1 MLTVQVHRC
10 DGIHKVTKLGDAG
23 QPQTFYIDFYIEEC
37 GQSPQIFVLRNCRFN
52 DYDDIRKVNVN
63 NRYNWN
69 AGDLAWSNYHTGNA
83 NVDTDRKTYVYKHNG
98 TEFVLDTSRTVGS
111 VAINNAFDKTTTAFG
126 NTILYDG
133 KDRQTSLQLEVY
145 DPIAGQIPGI
155 ASMQI
160 SFTSFVDKAAY
171 THSTDINE
179 PSLPNIIDS
188 WGEQERGLVW
198 WDTSN
203 AGLL

>member
-1 MLTVQVHRC
+1 M
-10 DGIHKVTKLGDAG
+10 
-23 QPQTFYIDFYIEEC
+23 
-37 GQSPQIFVLRNCRFN
+37 S
-52 DYDDIRKVNVN
+52 N

-69 AGDLAWSNYHTGNA
+69 AGDLLGVITITGNA

-145 DPIAGQIPGI
+145 DPPQDKFLVLLVLQILL
-155 ASMQI
+155 
-160 SFTSFVDKAAY
+160 Y
-171 THSTDINE
+171 
-179 PSLPNIIDS
+179 IIC
-188 WGEQERGLVW
+188 
-198 WDTSN
+198 
-203 AGLL
+203 